1 MTRPPGQESSIVRRY
16 ACGGRGTT
24 LVELVVVIAI
34 TGIIAAAVAVFIRR
48 PVEGYVDAARRAE
61 LTDIADTA
69 LRRMTRDLRTALPN
83 SIRVD
88 ASGKYIEFLQT
99 RGGGRY
105 RSEQTGA
112 GTGDALDFN
121 APDDRF
127 DVIGP
132 MPDFTGAGTKY
143 IVVYNLTSDPLIA
156 TANAYLGDNREA
168 YASDDGTAITL
179 AAQKQFPVASPGKRF
194 QVVDYPV
201 TYACEAG
208 VLRRYWGYAFSAAQV
223 APPVGG
229 SNTLLAMNVD
239 VANCH
244 FSYVTDNATGRTG
257 VIAVGLQITAGGESV
272 RLFQQVHVSNV
283 P

>member
-1 MTRPPGQESSIVRRY
+1 MHDRPRRRSRV
-16 ACGGRGTT
+16 ARHRAAGGDGAT

-34 TGIIAAAVAVFIRR
+34 TGIIAAAVASFIRR

-88 ASGKYIEFLQT
+88 GTGKYIEFLQT

-105 RSEQTGA
+105 RAEPTDTA
-112 GTGDALDFN
+112 TGDRLDFT
-121 APDDRF
+121 APDDKF

-132 MPDFTGAGTKY
+132 MPDFSGAGTKY
-143 IVVYNLTSDPLIA
+143 IVIYNLTADPLIA
-156 TANAYLGDNREA
+156 TANAYIGDNREA
-168 YASDDGTAITL
+168 YASNDGSAITL

-194 QVVDYPV
+194 QIVDYPV

-208 VLRRYWGYAFSAAQV
+208 VLRRYWGYAIAPAQV
-223 APPVGG
+223 APPAGG
-229 SNTLLAMNVD
+229 TTALLATNVD
-239 VANCH
+239 NANCG
-244 FSYVTDNATGRTG
+244 FSYVTDSATGRTG
-257 VIAVGLQITAGGESV
+257 VVALNLQITQGGESV